1 MNRDSEPEDDD
12 DQALS
17 KEFRVLREM
26 EPPPGLREKCLAA
39 ANEAAPVMPHRSV
52 SLIAKAWPNAGILAS
67 AVAASLLV
75 GIGIGWSL
83 RGATNENLSSDQSEA
98 EPDNLVFVSAWDTNA
113 TSQVEF
119 DERSSEK
126 LFFVEET
133 YLCGVG
139 RIQSSTKYQRIGE
152 SK

>member
-1 MNRDSEPEDDD
+1 MNRHNEPADDD

-17 KEFRVLREM
+17 EQFRVLREM

-52 SLIAKAWPNAGILAS
+52 NPTATAWPNAGILAS
-67 AVAASLLV
+67 AVTASLLV

-83 RGATNENLSSDQSEA
+83 RGETNTSGTNEQVAQGSDSVPLGEIA
-98 EPDNLVFVSAWDTNA
+98 NAMAMSA
-113 TSQVEF
+113 VKY
-119 DERSSEK
+119 DETLDKTTFRQQ
-126 LFFVEET
+126 ET

-139 RIQSSTKYQRIGE
+139 RIKSKSMIQLSGE
-152 SK
+152 

>member
-1 MNRDSEPEDDD
+1 MNRHNEPGDDD

-17 KEFRVLREM
+17 EEFRVLREM

-39 ANEAAPVMPHRSV
+39 ANDAAPVTPHRSV
-52 SLIAKAWPNAGILAS
+52 NLSAMAWPGILAS

-83 RGATNENLSSDQSEA
+83 RGETKTSGTNEQVAQDSDSVPMGEIA
-98 EPDNLVFVSAWDTNA
+98 NAMA
-113 TSQVEF
+113 TSAVNDLETLDKTTFRQ
-119 DERSSEK
+119 
-126 LFFVEET
+126 EET

-139 RIQSSTKYQRIGE
+139 RIKSKSMIQLSGE
-152 SK
+152 